1 MVCLQKELADDQT
14 WERKDKADL
23 MGQKDGTDLM
33 ARKAEVI
40 AEFWANACIE
50 WEVAPSVCSIS
61 LRQELKNDLG

>member
-1 MVCLQKELADDQT
+1 
-14 WERKDKADL
+14 

-61 LRQELKNDLG
+61 LR